1 MRLALSD
8 GQLGADDVAAVM
20 ATANGS
26 PLLDLLEA
34 EAISEVFGTRQP
46 AVASVKGSVGESG
59 AAGAASL
66 VAGLLSMANGFVP
79 PTAGWME
86 KDPACLV
93 HVSSSVQSVSGETF
107 LVNSVASGG
116 THYSLAVRATRA

>member
-1 MRLALSD
+1 
-8 GQLGADDVAAVM
+8 
-20 ATANGS
+20 
-26 PLLDLLEA
+26 
-34 EAISEVFGTRQP
+34 
-46 AVASVKGSVGESG
+46 
-59 AAGAASL
+59 
-66 VAGLLSMANGFVP
+66 
-79 PTAGWME
+79 ME